1 MVTVIFKNLKVKAFV
16 AKLNKFVKTNRNFKY
31 VTCLVLAVASV
42 VLTVAASGVTFGYTV
57 SYSDQ
62 VIAVVSSESD
72 YNKADAIVLDNIDED
87 SAKENSISPKF
98 GLTVTVK
105 DRLNTTD
112 EVVDAIVNNNDD
124 IIKAEALI
132 VNGEMVLCVEGNV
145 ISGLL
150 KDRLKAYDVE
160 GAENNSEFVENV
172 ETQRGYFLKKDAVK
186 LKEAQETVTGL
197 AVKTLSVATNRVEV
211 PFETKNVKDS
221 TKVRGYSKVTTKGE
235 NGITEKTEETVRING
250 EVTETRVLSSK
261 VIKEQVTQV
270 VTVGTANNYT
280 SATAT
285 AKAKSAGFICPLSS
299 GSYKVSAYYG
309 DGRNHQGVDLAA
321 NKGTPIF
328 AVAEGTVTF
337 AGWDG
342 DYGYSVVIQHNSGI
356 KTRYAHANALC
367 VSVGATV
374 SQGDMIATVGN
385 TGRSTGNH
393 LHFEV
398 IVNGTRVNP
407 GPYIGLR

>member
-1 MVTVIFKNLKVKAFV
+1 MTVIFKNLKVKTFTS
-16 AKLNKFVKTNRNFKY
+16 KLNKFVKTNRNFKY

-172 ETQRGYFLKKDAVK
+172 ETQKGYFLKKDAVK

-309 DGRNHQGVDLAA
+309 DGRNHKAIDLSADR
-321 NKGTPIF
+321 GTPIF
-328 AVAEGTVTF
+328 AVAAGTVTF

-342 DYGYSVVIQHNSGI
+342 EYGYCVVIQHSNGI

-367 VSVGATV
+367 VSTGATV
-374 SQGDMIATVGN
+374 AQGDMIATVGS
-385 TGRSTGNH
+385 TGLSTGNH

>member
-1 MVTVIFKNLKVKAFV
+1 MTVIFKNLKVKTFTS
-16 AKLNKFVKTNRNFKY
+16 KLNKFVKTNRNFKY

-57 SYSDQ
+57 SYSDR
-62 VIAVVSSESD
+62 VIAVVSSEAD
-72 YNKADAIVLDNIDED
+72 YNKADAIVLYNIDED

-105 DRLNTTD
+105 DRLNTTA
-112 EVVDAIVNNNDD
+112 EVVDAIVSNNKD
-124 IIKAEALI
+124 IVEAEALV
-132 VNGEMVLCVEGNV
+132 VNGEMVLCAEGNV
-145 ISGLL
+145 VSGLL
-150 KDRLKAYDVE
+150 KDRLKAYYVE
-160 GAENNSEFVENV
+160 GAENNSEFVDKV
-172 ETQRGYFLKKDAVK
+172 ETQKGYFLKEDSVG
-186 LKEAQETVTGL
+186 LREAEEFVNTL
-197 AVKTLSVATNRVEV
+197 SVKTVSVATNRVEV

-221 TKVRGYSKVTTKGE
+221 TKVRGYSKITTKGE
-235 NGITEKTEETVRING
+235 NGITEKTEETVSING
-250 EVTETRVLSSK
+250 EVTETKVISSK

-299 GSYKVSAYYG
+299 GKYRVSAYYG
-309 DGRNHQGVDLAA
+309 DGRNHKAIDLAA
-321 NKGTPIF
+321 DKGTPIF
-328 AVAEGTVTF
+328 AAAAGTVTY

-342 DYGYSVVIQHNSGI
+342 DYGYNVIIQHANGM

-367 VSVGATV
+367 VSTGATV
-374 SQGDMIATVGN
+374 AQGDMIATVGS
-385 TGRSTGNH
+385 TGWSTGNH

-398 IVNGTRVNP
+398 IVNGVRVNP
-407 GPYIGLR
+407 GPYIGLN

>member
-1 MVTVIFKNLKVKAFV
+1 MTVIFKNLKVKTFTS
-16 AKLNKFVKTNRNFKY
+16 KLNKFVKTNRNFKY

-57 SYSDQ
+57 SYSDR
-62 VIAVVSSESD
+62 VIAVVSSEAD
-72 YNKADAIVLDNIDED
+72 YNKADAIVLYNIDED

-105 DRLNTTD
+105 DRLNTTA
-112 EVVDAIVNNNDD
+112 EVVDAIVSNNKD
-124 IIKAEALI
+124 IVEAEAI
-132 VNGEMVLCVEGNV
+132 VVNGEMVLCAEGNV
-145 ISGLL
+145 VSGLL
-150 KDRLKAYDVE
+150 KDRLKAYYVE
-160 GAENNSEFVENV
+160 GAENNSEFVDKV
-172 ETQRGYFLKKDAVK
+172 ETQKGYFLKEDSVG
-186 LKEAQETVTGL
+186 LREAEEFVNTL
-197 AVKTLSVATNRVEV
+197 SVKTVSVATNRVEV

-221 TKVRGYSKVTTKGE
+221 TKVRGYSKITTKGE
-235 NGITEKTEETVRING
+235 NGITEKTEETVSING
-250 EVTETRVLSSK
+250 EVTETKVISSK

-285 AKAKSAGFICPLSS
+285 AKAKSAGFICPISS
-299 GSYKVSAYYG
+299 GKYRVSAYYG
-309 DGRNHQGVDLAA
+309 DGRNHKAIDLAA
-321 NKGTPIF
+321 DKGTPIF
-328 AVAEGTVTF
+328 AAAAGTVTY

-342 DYGYSVVIQHNSGI
+342 DYGYNVIIQHANGM

-367 VSVGATV
+367 VSTGATV
-374 SQGDMIATVGN
+374 AQGDMIATVGS
-385 TGRSTGNH
+385 TGWSTGNH

-398 IVNGTRVNP
+398 IVNGVRVNP

>member
-1 MVTVIFKNLKVKAFV
+1 MTVIFKNLKVKAF
-16 AKLNKFVKTNRNFKY
+16 ATKLNKFVKTNRNFKY

-57 SYSDQ
+57 SYSDR
-62 VIAVVSSESD
+62 VIAVVSSEAD
-72 YNKADAIVLDNIDED
+72 YNKADAIVLYNIDED

-105 DRLNTTD
+105 DRLNTTA
-112 EVVDAIVNNNDD
+112 EVVDAIVSNNKD
-124 IIKAEALI
+124 IVEAEALV
-132 VNGEMVLCVEGNV
+132 VNGEMVLCAEGNV
-145 ISGLL
+145 VSGLL
-150 KDRLKAYDVE
+150 KDRLKAYYVE
-160 GAENNSEFVENV
+160 GAENNSEFVEKV
-172 ETQRGYFLKKDAVK
+172 ETQKGYFLKEDSVG
-186 LKEAQETVTGL
+186 LKEAEEFVNTL
-197 AVKTLSVATNRVEV
+197 SVKTVSVATNRVEV

-221 TKVRGYSKVTTKGE
+221 TKVRGYSKITTKGE
-235 NGITEKTEETVRING
+235 NGITEKTEETVSING
-250 EVTETRVLSSK
+250 EVTETKVISSK

-299 GSYKVSAYYG
+299 GKYRVSAYYG
-309 DGRNHQGVDLAA
+309 DGRNHKAIDLAA
-321 NKGTPIF
+321 DKGTPIF
-328 AVAEGTVTF
+328 AAAAGTVTY

-342 DYGYSVVIQHNSGI
+342 DYGYNVIIQHANGM

-367 VSVGATV
+367 VSTGATV
-374 SQGDMIATVGN
+374 AQGDMIATVGS
-385 TGRSTGNH
+385 TGWSTGNH

-398 IVNGTRVNP
+398 IVNGVRVNP
-407 GPYIGLR
+407 GPYIGLN

>member
-42 VLTVAASGVTFGYTV
+42 VLTVAASGVPFGYTV
-57 SYSDQ
+57 SYSDR

>member
-57 SYSDQ
+57 SYSDR

-172 ETQRGYFLKKDAVK
+172 ETQKGYFLKKDAVK

-309 DGRNHQGVDLAA
+309 DGRNHKAIDLSADR
-321 NKGTPIF
+321 GTPIF
-328 AVAEGTVTF
+328 AVAAGTVTF

-342 DYGYSVVIQHNSGI
+342 EYGYCVVIQHSNGI

-367 VSVGATV
+367 VSTGATV
-374 SQGDMIATVGN
+374 AQGDMIATVGS
-385 TGRSTGNH
+385 TGLSTGNH

>member
-1 MVTVIFKNLKVKAFV
+1 MTVIFKNLKVKTFAS
-16 AKLNKFVKTNRNFKY
+16 KLNKFVKTNRNFKY

-57 SYSDQ
+57 SYSDR
-62 VIAVVSSESD
+62 VIAVVSSEAD
-72 YNKADAIVLDNIDED
+72 YNKADAIVLYNIDED

-112 EVVDAIVNNNDD
+112 EVVDAIVSNNKD
-124 IIKAEALI
+124 IVEAEAI
-132 VNGEMVLCVEGNV
+132 VVNGEMVLCAEGNV
-145 ISGLL
+145 VSGLL
-150 KDRLKAYDVE
+150 KDRLKAYYVE
-160 GAENNSEFVENV
+160 GAENNSEFVDKV
-172 ETQRGYFLKKDAVK
+172 ETQKGYFLKEDSVG
-186 LKEAQETVTGL
+186 LREAEEFVNTL
-197 AVKTLSVATNRVEV
+197 SVKTVSVATNRVEV

-221 TKVRGYSKVTTKGE
+221 TKVRGYSKITTKGE
-235 NGITEKTEETVRING
+235 NGITEKTEETVSING
-250 EVTETRVLSSK
+250 EVTETKVISSK

-299 GSYKVSAYYG
+299 GKYRVSAYYG
-309 DGRNHQGVDLAA
+309 DGRNHKAIDLAA
-321 NKGTPIF
+321 DKGTPIF
-328 AVAEGTVTF
+328 AAAAGTVTY

-342 DYGYSVVIQHNSGI
+342 DYGYNVIIQHANGI

-367 VSVGATV
+367 VSTGATV
-374 SQGDMIATVGN
+374 AQGDMIATVGS
-385 TGRSTGNH
+385 TGWSTGNH

-398 IVNGTRVNP
+398 IVNGVRVNP

>member
-1 MVTVIFKNLKVKAFV
+1 MTVIFKNLKVKAYA

-31 VTCLVLAVASV
+31 VTCLVLAVASLI
-42 VLTVAASGVTFGYTV
+42 LTVAASGVTFGYTV
-57 SYSDQ
+57 SYSDE
-62 VIAVVSSESD
+62 VIAVVSSEAD
-72 YNKADAIVLDNIDED
+72 YNKADAIVLNNIDED

-112 EVVDAIVNNNDD
+112 EVVAAIVKNNDD
-124 IIKAEALI
+124 IIKAQALV
-132 VNGEMVLCVEGNV
+132 VNGEMILCVEGNV

-150 KDRLKAYDVE
+150 KDRLNAYNVE
-160 GAENNSEFVENV
+160 GAENTSEFVETV
-172 ETQRGYFLKKDAVK
+172 ETQNGYFLKEDAVK
-186 LKEAQETVTGL
+186 LKKAQEIINGL
-197 AVKTLSVATNRVEV
+197 AVKTVSVATNRVEV
-211 PFETKNVKDS
+211 PFETQNVKDN
-221 TKVRGYSKVTTKGE
+221 TQVRGYSKVTTKGE

-280 SATAT
+280 SATAS
-285 AKAKSAGFICPLSS
+285 AQAKSAGFICPISA
-299 GSYKVSAYYG
+299 GKYRVSAYYG
-309 DGRNHQGVDLAA
+309 DGRNHKAIDLAA
-321 NKGTPIF
+321 DRGTPIF
-328 AVAEGTVTF
+328 AVAAGTVTY

-342 DYGYSVVIQHNSGI
+342 DYGYNVVIQHANGI

-367 VSVGATV
+367 VSTGATV
-374 SQGDMIATVGN
+374 AQGDMIATVGS
-385 TGRSTGNH
+385 TGWSTGNH

>member
-1 MVTVIFKNLKVKAFV
+1 MTVIFKNLKVKALIEG
-16 AKLNKFVKTNRNFKY
+16 LNKFVKTNRNFKY

-57 SYSDQ
+57 SYSDR

>member
-31 VTCLVLAVASV
+31 VTCLVLAVTSLI
-42 VLTVAASGVTFGYTV
+42 LTVAASGVTFGYTV
-57 SYSDQ
+57 SYSDR
-62 VIAVVSSESD
+62 VIAVVSSEAD
-72 YNKADAIVLDNIDED
+72 YNKADAIVLNNIEVD
-87 SAKENSISPKF
+87 SAKESSVSPKF
-98 GLTVTVK
+98 VLTVTVR

-112 EVVDAIVNNNDD
+112 EVVDAIVSNNED
-124 IIKAEALI
+124 IVEAQALI
-132 VNGEMVLCVEGNV
+132 VNGETVFCVEGNV
-145 ISGLL
+145 VSGLL

-160 GAENNSEFVENV
+160 GAENNSQFVDEI
-172 ETQRGYFLKKDAVK
+172 ETQKGYFLKKDAVK
-186 LKEAQETVTGL
+186 LKEAEEFINTL
-197 AVKTLSVATNRVEV
+197 SVKTVSVATNRVEV

-250 EVTETRVLSSK
+250 EVTETKVLSSK

-270 VTVGTANNYT
+270 VTVGTADNYVSATT
-280 SATAT
+280 SAQ
-285 AKAKSAGFICPLSS
+285 AKSAGFICPISS
-299 GSYKVSAYYG
+299 GRYRVSAYYG
-309 DGRNHQGVDLAA
+309 DGRNHKAIDLAA
-321 NKGTPIF
+321 DRGTPIF
-328 AVAEGTVTF
+328 AVAAGTVTY
-337 AGWDG
+337 AGWDS
-342 DYGYSVVIQHNSGI
+342 DYGYNIIIQHANGI

-367 VSVGATV
+367 VSTGATV
-374 SQGDMIATVGN
+374 AQGDMIATVGS
-385 TGRSTGNH
+385 TGWSTGNH

>member
-16 AKLNKFVKTNRNFKY
+16 AKLNKFVKTNRNYKY

-57 SYSDQ
+57 SYSDR

>member
-1 MVTVIFKNLKVKAFV
+1 MTVIFKNLKVKAFV
-16 AKLNKFVKTNRNFKY
+16 TKLNKFVKTNRNFKY

-57 SYSDQ
+57 SYSDE

-72 YNKADAIVLDNIDED
+72 YNKADAIVLDKIDEN

-112 EVVDAIVNNNDD
+112 EVVDAIVRNNED
-124 IIKAEALI
+124 IVEAEALV

-145 ISGLL
+145 LSGLL
-150 KDRLKAYDVE
+150 KDRLKAYDAE
-160 GAENNSEFVENV
+160 GAENNSEFVEKV
-172 ETQRGYFLKKDAVK
+172 ETQKGYFLKQDAVK
-186 LKEAQETVTGL
+186 PKEAQETVDSL
-197 AVKTLSVATNRVEV
+197 EVKTVSVATNRVEV
-211 PFETKNVKDS
+211 PFETKNVKDN

-309 DGRNHQGVDLAA
+309 DGRNHKAIDLAA
-321 NKGTPIF
+321 DRGTPIF
-328 AVAEGTVTF
+328 AVAAGNVTF

-342 DYGYSVVIQHNSGI
+342 EYGYCVVIQHANGI

-367 VSVGATV
+367 VSAGATV
-374 SQGDMIATVGN
+374 AQGDMIATVGS
-385 TGRSTGNH
+385 TGLSTGNH

>member
-1 MVTVIFKNLKVKAFV
+1 MTVIFKNLKVKAFV
-16 AKLNKFVKTNRNFKY
+16 TKLNKFVKTNRNFKY
-31 VTCLVLAVASV
+31 ATCLVLAVASV

-57 SYSDQ
+57 SYSDE

-72 YNKADAIVLDNIDED
+72 YNKADAIVLDKIDEN

-112 EVVDAIVNNNDD
+112 EVVDAIVSNNED
-124 IIKAEALI
+124 IVEAEALV
-132 VNGEMVLCVEGNV
+132 VNGEMVLCAEGNV
-145 ISGLL
+145 LSGLL
-150 KDRLKAYDVE
+150 KDRLKAYDAE
-160 GAENNSEFVENV
+160 GAENNSEFVEKV
-172 ETQRGYFLKKDAVK
+172 ETQKGYFLKQDAVK
-186 LKEAQETVTGL
+186 PKEAQETVDSL
-197 AVKTLSVATNRVEV
+197 EVKTVSVATNRVEV
-211 PFETKNVKDS
+211 PFETKNVKDN

-270 VTVGTANNYT
+270 VTVGAANNYT
-280 SATAT
+280 SATAS

-309 DGRNHQGVDLAA
+309 DGRNHKAIDLAA
-321 NKGTPIF
+321 DRGTPIF
-328 AVAEGTVTF
+328 AVAAGNVTF

-342 DYGYSVVIQHNSGI
+342 EYGYCVVIQHANGI

-367 VSVGATV
+367 VSAGATV
-374 SQGDMIATVGN
+374 AQGDMIATVGN
-385 TGRSTGNH
+385 TGLSTGNH

>member
-172 ETQRGYFLKKDAVK
+172 ETQKGYFLKKDAVK

-309 DGRNHQGVDLAA
+309 DGRNHKAIDLSADR
-321 NKGTPIF
+321 GTPIF
-328 AVAEGTVTF
+328 AVAAGTVTF

-342 DYGYSVVIQHNSGI
+342 EYGYCVVIQHSNGI

-367 VSVGATV
+367 VSTGATV
-374 SQGDMIATVGN
+374 AQGDMIATVGS
-385 TGRSTGNH
+385 TGLSTGNH

>member
-1 MVTVIFKNLKVKAFV
+1 MTVIFKNLKVKTFTS
-16 AKLNKFVKTNRNFKY
+16 KLNKFVKTNRNFKY

-57 SYSDQ
+57 SYSDR
-62 VIAVVSSESD
+62 VIAVVSSEAD
-72 YNKADAIVLDNIDED
+72 YNKADAIVLYNIDED

-105 DRLNTTD
+105 DRLNTTA
-112 EVVDAIVNNNDD
+112 EVVDAIVSNNKD
-124 IIKAEALI
+124 IVEAEAI
-132 VNGEMVLCVEGNV
+132 VVNGEMVLCAEGNV
-145 ISGLL
+145 VSGLL
-150 KDRLKAYDVE
+150 KDRLKAYYVE
-160 GAENNSEFVENV
+160 GAENNSEFVDKV
-172 ETQRGYFLKKDAVK
+172 ETQKGYFLKEDSVG
-186 LKEAQETVTGL
+186 LREAEEFVNTL
-197 AVKTLSVATNRVEV
+197 SVKTVSVATNRVEV

-221 TKVRGYSKVTTKGE
+221 TKVRGYSKITTKGE
-235 NGITEKTEETVRING
+235 NGITEKTEETVSING
-250 EVTETRVLSSK
+250 EVTETKVISSK

-299 GSYKVSAYYG
+299 GKYRVSAYYG
-309 DGRNHQGVDLAA
+309 DGRNHKAIDLAA
-321 NKGTPIF
+321 DKGTPIF
-328 AVAEGTVTF
+328 AAAAGTVTY

-342 DYGYSVVIQHNSGI
+342 DYGYNVIIQHANGM

-367 VSVGATV
+367 VSTGATV
-374 SQGDMIATVGN
+374 AQGDMIATVGS
-385 TGRSTGNH
+385 TGWSTGNH

-398 IVNGTRVNP
+398 IVNGVRVNP
-407 GPYIGLR
+407 GPYIGLN